1 MTPNRA
7 QLLGEAESLLRSDPF
22 TKEISSK
29 IDSLLQLADRTVDH
43 TEMRRAVL
51 SQRDRELGR
60 APVEVHE
67 PTSADTEFRT
77 YLRAADSRMARELEK
92 RAGQNVGTGSAGGY
106 LSAARIRPVGNG
118 RHACPRSN
126 FRRQRH
132 FETQNGDA
140 FFLPILD
147 DATMFAEVVPEGTTS
162 NTTTAD
168 VVFAAAEFPKIQTF
182 RSGLV
187 GVSWELM
194 ADSAFD
200 VEALLAR
207 TFGRRLARGIGRYMV
222 GVLHDAA
229 AVVVTAASA
238 TVVTA
243 DEVVNLMDAL
253 DADYQDQAA
262 FLMSQQ
268 TLNAIHKLKS
278 STGGGF
284 MFPAA
289 QDATGRQLLMGRKV
303 FVSPSMGLLAAVG
316 RPIAYGDLS
325 QLVRRTVA
333 GSVAIKAFPERY
345 AEQGK
350 TAFES
355 YLRCDA
361 KLLATTTSSPIV
373 LLSMLGGS

>member
-1 MTPNRA
+1 MTRSRNELLATVDQILRQASLSREDSARA
-7 QLLGEAESLLRSDPF
+7 EQMLSLA
-22 TKEISSK
+22 
-29 IDSLLQLADRTVDH
+29 DSLSDKSEL
-43 TEMRRAVL
+43 RRATL
-51 SQRDRELGR
+51 NQHARELG
-60 APVEVHE
+60 APIEVHE
-67 PTSADTEFRT
+67 TTSADSEFRA
-77 YLRAADSRMARELEK
+77 YLEVADSRMARELEK
-92 RAGQNVGTGSAGGY
+92 RAGMNVGTGSAGGY
-106 LSAARIRPVGNG
+106 LAPPGFSQSVVDAMLAYDQIFSASG
-118 RHACPRSN
+118 S
-126 FRRQRH
+126 
-132 FETQNGDA
+132 FETQNGNA
-140 FFLPILD
+140 FFLPITD
-147 DATMFAEVVPEGTTS
+147 DGTMFAEVIPEGTTS

-194 ADSAFD
+194 GDSAFN
-200 VEALLAR
+200 VETLLAR
-207 TFGRRLARGIGRYMV
+207 TFGRRLARGVGRFMV

-229 AVVVTAASA
+229 AVAVTAASA
-238 TVVTA
+238 TTITA
-243 DEVVNLMDAL
+243 DNVVDLMDAL

-278 STGGGF
+278 STGGSF
-284 MFPAA
+284 QFPAA

-316 RPIAYGDLS
+316 YPIAYGDLS

-333 GSVAIKAFPERY
+333 GSVSIRAFPERY